1 MTNGGQ
7 NPSLGEA
14 ASLYLADLPPGESG
28 VSQQEVYKFI
38 RWLGRER
45 TFPRIA
51 AAEVDNYAEQL
62 SRSDADCVRKLGL
75 IRTFLFYAKKK
86 GWSKNN
92 LAIHLKAR
100 KGKSRSTAVSGRS
113 APEIISLTRQGY
125 AEMEAELTA
134 LQDERPKAIAE
145 MRKAA
150 ADKDFKENAPLD
162 AAKERRGWI
171 EGRIMDLEAIL
182 KTAVVVDGQ
191 QGASLRVGIGDNVVL
206 CEVNS
211 VEELCYMLVSPR
223 EADAVR
229 GKISSASPM
238 GRALI
243 GKEQGEMVEI
253 EAPVGKLHYQIQ
265 RIEH

>member
-1 MTNGGQ
+1 
-7 NPSLGEA
+7 
-14 ASLYLADLPPGESG
+14 
-28 VSQQEVYKFI
+28 
-38 RWLGRER
+38 
-45 TFPRIA
+45 
-51 AAEVDNYAEQL
+51 
-62 SRSDADCVRKLGL
+62 
-75 IRTFLFYAKKK
+75 
-86 GWSKNN
+86 
-92 LAIHLKAR
+92 
-100 KGKSRSTAVSGRS
+100 
-113 APEIISLTRQGY
+113 
-125 AEMEAELTA
+125 MEAELTA

-191 QGASLRVGIGDNVVL
+191 QRASLRVGIGDNVVL

-211 VEELCYMLVSPR
+211 VGELCYMLVSPR

>member
-1 MTNGGQ
+1 
-7 NPSLGEA
+7 
-14 ASLYLADLPPGESG
+14 
-28 VSQQEVYKFI
+28 
-38 RWLGRER
+38 
-45 TFPRIA
+45 
-51 AAEVDNYAEQL
+51 
-62 SRSDADCVRKLGL
+62 
-75 IRTFLFYAKKK
+75 
-86 GWSKNN
+86 
-92 LAIHLKAR
+92 
-100 KGKSRSTAVSGRS
+100 
-113 APEIISLTRQGY
+113 
-125 AEMEAELTA
+125 
-134 LQDERPKAIAE
+134 
-145 MRKAA
+145 
-150 ADKDFKENAPLD
+150 
-162 AAKERRGWI
+162 
-171 EGRIMDLEAIL
+171 MDLEAIL